1 MVRAGVAALVVG
13 VAAPAAWAA
22 TTWSPA
28 ATSDKTIGA
37 ATPQY
42 SFNYG
47 SGAART
53 KNGNVVV
60 AYADDAGTTQ
70 SKQSVYVR
78 TGKVDVNK
86 NVTWGKAKLVSP
98 ATQISDRATVA
109 TGKTNNNIYVVWA
122 SQTGYGAHY
131 NPDGVRVAYFSSF
144 IPGTGWSTPTALTS
158 LTGHVDYP
166 VVAGS
171 GNNVYVTYTD
181 SDTGDVFQLTSA
193 NAGATWGSTQL
204 GTTTRPDP
212 GLGYG
217 PEGLGAWP
225 VNCAAGT
232 NVATAWL
239 DGSGNVKLSVSKTS
253 GSAVSTKTITTSS
266 TAGGDDG
273 GWSNCDATGQRIGV
287 TWNQDD
293 GQYYTEYNTGSNSF
307 TTATTKA
314 LALPN
319 GGHTATYGG
328 AVAISGASKVG
339 IAAPLCVLDG
349 CDYTNKQERIDL
361 NWLESSNNG
370 SSWSAPTLLSSSTVA
385 GKYLNDSPSPL
396 FYDANTRF
404 VFYNGWNATYG
415 NYRIYLSTGT
425 G

>member
-1 MVRAGVAALVVG
+1 
-13 VAAPAAWAA
+13 
-22 TTWSPA
+22 
-28 ATSDKTIGA
+28 
-37 ATPQY
+37 
-42 SFNYG
+42 
-47 SGAART
+47 
-53 KNGNVVV
+53 
-60 AYADDAGTTQ
+60 
-70 SKQSVYVR
+70 
-78 TGKVDVNK
+78 
-86 NVTWGKAKLVSP
+86 
-98 ATQISDRATVA
+98 QISDRVTVA

-122 SQTGYGAHY
+122 SQSGYGAHY
-131 NPDGVRVAYFSSF
+131 DPNGARVLYFRSF
-144 IPGTGWSTPTALTS
+144 ISGTGWGSPTALTS

-171 GNNVYVTYTD
+171 GNNVYITYTD
-181 SDTGDVFQLTSA
+181 SDSGNVYQLTST
-193 NAGATWGSTQL
+193 NAGGSFASTQL

-239 DGSGNVKLSVSKTS
+239 DGSGDVKLSVSKTN
-253 GSAVSTKTITTSS
+253 GSAVSTKTINTSD
-266 TAGGDDG
+266 TAGGNDS
-273 GWSNCDATGQRIGV
+273 GWANCDATGQRIGV

-293 GQYYTEYNTGSNSF
+293 GQYYAEYNTGSDTF
-307 TTATTKA
+307 TTAAKKA
-314 LALPN
+314 YALPA

-328 AVAISGASKVG
+328 AVAISGANKVG

-361 NWLESSNNG
+361 NWLESSDQG
-370 SSWSAPTLLSSSTVA
+370 ATWSAPELLSSSTVA
-385 GKYLNDSPSPL
+385 GKYLNDSPSPM

-415 NYRIYLSTGT
+415 NYRIYLSSGLS
-425 G
+425 